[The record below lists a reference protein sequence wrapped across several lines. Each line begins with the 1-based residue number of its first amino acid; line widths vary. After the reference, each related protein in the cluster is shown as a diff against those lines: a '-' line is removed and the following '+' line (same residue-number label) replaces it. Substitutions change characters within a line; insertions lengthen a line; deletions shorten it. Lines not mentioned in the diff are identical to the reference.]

1 MGLVEYIAALPEFQ
15 HLVAESVNANDVK
28 ILVDGRMTP
37 IGVWAESTEGRIVDI
52 ERWESDVVKRLNEI
66 DQEITDLF
74 SLTQATDSSGVT
86 DFVSD
91 HILITTNDGRTVFLD
106 EFTSD
111 LSRNIGSITSLVQQN
126 TSSIST
132 LSSQTWV
139 NASGFS
145 GAVNDVI
152 AQIITDGGPIS
163 VFAAGKNQILSDW
176 IDVLYTGSNP
186 ITINGEQK
194 TLKDWIIAA
203 FDDTVLSKTD
213 IENMNFINA
222 DTGISVGGRYGTLT
236 GLLSDIYNGDIDVTV
251 AGNTDLIGNW
261 IANLQS
267 AVSSKVSLDE
277 TITSS
282 DGSTSKTL
290 WQWITD
296 AYDDTVLTSDQISS
310 MGFLSLDSKLD
321 YNGYDIALSDVIN
334 DVINFFDNSVTMVS
348 SYVESGVTTPWD
360 NIPTITID
368 GVERTFPD
376 ALIYVNSVATNGII
390 SNANSISA
398 IDEEI
403 NAQTTG
409 IYDRVVSLESFA
421 DNINSIIN
429 DVIMSSSAVADSM
442 DAYMSTDSFK
452 TAINN
457 MISVGTVQDLMLQGG
472 EFTALQQEVNFNTN
486 SISDISTNFST
497 KVGDVIT
504 DMYKDIG
511 SAIAMTPGIFD
522 NVIVSDPERTLS
534 DFIADYGS
542 NLIDINNFLFDTEHG
557 SHTVKEMLNKMFD
570 ESKIHFITGDIHV
583 TLNNL
588 KWCGD
593 GFATS
598 CSSDDRILP
607 EDFPSFYRTWSLNN
621 FHSEFIPL
629 FDYSLIGVGWNLTKD
644 EEVSGLGALPYA
656 IYNGDKVEPDI
667 LSDDVTNIASGI
679 WVGQGEWG
687 SPDIDIF
694 FYVPYPE
701 GIGSTREFP
710 LVDLLPSGVN
720 LTDVIS
726 ASPELRHNGSMYFV
740 SAKTKDDII
749 ATLKND
755 GILIHDGS
763 GEPYYFNKTAI
774 DNLPVP
780 DICDEYCGSY
790 DIFAAKLVVYL
801 LSNMLI
807 WTPYS
812 DDDIY
817 SNILATGTD
826 LYGDVYTCEYT
837 DVQNVNDMISEIR
850 KANDQYISN
859 TLHIGDYD
867 GDKLTFSGLDIF
879 NYITSPNI
887 ISNMFSNMQ
896 RSMTNSTSI
905 SSIKTTIAALQSDVE
920 NAIDPDE
927 LKAALDDFKKNSVLP
942 LITDISGRL
951 NAYKNEVD
959 TQFGEIMD
967 GFTYDVNV
975 KESMYQKLLGLI
987 DSATGGIT
995 FDSLIDGLDIYHDY
1009 LKGWIDDNV
1018 SLANCIN
1025 GVNIGDDS
1033 VGVIEK
1039 VRNVVVNLPQ
1049 HIDNF
1054 MISASRYKY
1063 KLQDIIGYFIDEL
1076 SGISGYADSIKNAIS
1091 GIQNGI
1097 TDMFSGETCDDGTSC
1112 TISTYLKKKLLPIE
1126 GKFDSFAKNHIKP
1139 LKDELNSL
1147 GSTIGELKDNARKS
1161 VLNVISDIV
1170 GRLEGEQ
1177 VSFTNGLGQTWTGYI
1192 FADWLEGKGKL
1203 YCYNSSAIRFVLNI
1217 VLNDIK
1223 DGFADVISG
1232 VGATIESVYQNIEN
1246 NLTSLKVKI
1255 DDIYSN
1261 FSGIGTAIYSDVHNA
1276 INDTINSIANTVQSL
1291 ADGIDI
1297 NPHIDIGSANLE
1309 SVTGCNNG

>member
-598 CSSDDRILP
+598 CSSNDRILP
-607 EDFPSFYRTWSLNN
+607 GDFPDFYRTWSLMNN
-621 FHSEFIPL
+621 QPMTITLFGPL
-629 FDYSLIGVGWNLTKD
+629 LTSGCYYTSLNGKD
-644 EEVSGLGALPYA
+644 VCKYLQTQADVIDAIQGGKHVLSGL
-656 IYNGDKVEPDI
+656 
-667 LSDDVTNIASGI
+667 T
-679 WVGQGEWG
+679 
-687 SPDIDIF
+687 
-694 FYVPYPE
+694 
-701 GIGSTREFP
+701 IGSTDSNFDLVIDSSSNGDIPIYGQISGGNDDGWNMDMKISEF
-710 LVDLLPSGVN
+710 LPSGIEPRDIVSGSSLLQYN
-720 LTDVIS
+720 N
-726 ASPELRHNGSMYFV
+726 SPYFINFF
-740 SAKTKDDII
+740 SGKTVTMALKD
-749 ATLKND
+749 A
-755 GILIHDGS
+755 GILVID
-763 GEPYYFNKTAI
+763 TAGHECFDYAKMQTEMGI
-774 DNLPVP
+774 TDNDTADTFAKKVYKYVLGLAIQPV
-780 DICDEYCGSY
+780 
-790 DIFAAKLVVYL
+790 
-801 LSNMLI
+801 
-807 WTPYS
+807 PYS

-826 LYGDVYTCEYT
+826 LYGEVYTCEYT